1 MKTAVLELKRM
12 WKSIALLTAL
22 QLIGFAMWGLLDLS
36 MIIGTALGIL
46 LAIGEFC
53 MIGASVDSVIKGS
66 ASKAPGAM
74 AAGYFLRLAVLSIA
88 IFIAFQVAAIHPIG
102 FILPLFYPRLAIYYN
117 AITRK
122 GESD

>member
-12 WKSIALLTAL
+12 WKVIALLTAV
-22 QLIGFAMWGLLDLS
+22 QIIGFAAFRMLDLS
-36 MIIGTALGIL
+36 MIIGTVLGTI

-53 MIGASVDSVIKGS
+53 MIGVSVDSVIKGS

-74 AAGYFLRLAVLSIA
+74 AAGYFLRLAVLSVV
-88 IFIAFQVAAIHPIG
+88 IFIVLQVPAIHPIG